1 MNYPFEA
8 SRKFWLLSILLGC
21 LVADGCAY
29 PFRYAPGRPYG
40 WQGPGGPGPHG
51 PMPGRYGRP
60 GGPGFVPAG
69 PGPVMGLHPPGGPT
83 PVPDFTANAHV
94 PRELDKVT
102 LPVYRAEPPD
112 ILLIETVNNIR
123 PAADKL
129 RAGDELL
136 VRAATGVAIDPQGDP
151 VTNEFKYINGN
162 YLVQSTG
169 EIDLGPEY
177 GQVKVAG
184 LTLQEATQAVL
195 KYLKDVKGIKTPQV
209 AISLPNVAGKQ
220 QIAGE
225 HLVRPDGTVTLGVYG
240 NVHVAGMT
248 LDEIKRAVEQQLRIY
263 IHEPEV
269 RVDVIA
275 YNSKAF
281 YVITDGGGNGE
292 RVVKLPCT
300 GNETVLDAIAQ
311 IEGLSEVSSKKMWIA
326 RPAPPGATHSQVLP
340 VDWEALAAGGL
351 TATNYQVLPGDR
363 IYIQA
368 DDLVALDNW
377 VAKLTSPFERV
388 FGFILLGN
396 GTAKALEGG
405 GRNSGGG
412 GGSNF

>member
-1 MNYPFEA
+1 
-8 SRKFWLLSILLGC
+8 
-21 LVADGCAY
+21 
-29 PFRYAPGRPYG
+29 
-40 WQGPGGPGPHG
+40 
-51 PMPGRYGRP
+51 
-60 GGPGFVPAG
+60 
-69 PGPVMGLHPPGGPT
+69 MGLHPPGGPT
-83 PVPDFTANAHV
+83 PVPDFTANAPV

-102 LPVYRAEPPD
+102 LPEYRVEPPD

-123 PAADKL
+123 PVGDKL
-129 RAGDELL
+129 RAGDELF

-151 VTNEFKYINGN
+151 ITNEFKYINGM

-177 GQVKVAG
+177 GSVKVDG
-184 LTLQEATQAVL
+184 MTLSEATQAVL
-195 KYLKDVKGIKTPQV
+195 KYLKDVKGLKMPQV
-209 AISLPNVAGKQ
+209 AVSLPNVAGKQ

-225 HLVRPDGTVTLGVYG
+225 HLVRPDGTVSLGVYG
-240 NVHVAGMT
+240 SVQVAGMT
-248 LDEIKRAVEQQLRIY
+248 LNEVKAIVEEQLKRF

-269 RVDVIA
+269 RVDVLA

-281 YVITDGGGNGE
+281 YVITDGGGFGE

-326 RPAPPGATHSQVLP
+326 RPAPPGTTHSQVLP

-368 DDLVALDNW
+368 DDLIALDNW
-377 VAKLTSPFERV
+377 VSKVTSPFERI
-388 FGFILLGN
+388 FGFTLLGN
-396 GTAKALEGG
+396 GTIQSLKGKG
-405 GRNSGGG
+405 NQGGG
-412 GGSNF
+412 GGNNF